1 MSPEPTSHMSQLAG
15 CLWAPSAGLASCPGG
30 GNLSLLLLFRT
41 GPAESFFIKG
51 FCIKGKPPCLRSVPW
66 VACPEA
72 TAALGCEVHS
82 PHRGWGSGNLQLG
95 VGGLGPVSAHLRRWQ
110 GPCTHSCTSGL
121 QHWLVGYAPQ
131 MPRSPKPPSL
141 LSLLPGAENPQQ
153 RPQLW
158 AGCMGSSPGSEGR
171 GPGFVWGRAPN
182 VLASV
187 RKGWRGPLAELLGN
201 CVCREPGRVKA

>member
-1 MSPEPTSHMSQLAG
+1 MSSCVSPEPTSHMSQLAG

-95 VGGLGPVSAHLRRWQ
+95 VGGLGPVSAHLGPEEVAGPLYSQLHIRAAALACGICTTDAQESKATIPAESPSRCGEPPAEAAALGGVHGQLPRLRREGSWVCLGQ
-110 GPCTHSCTSGL
+110 GP
-121 QHWLVGYAPQ
+121 
-131 MPRSPKPPSL
+131 
-141 LSLLPGAENPQQ
+141 
-153 RPQLW
+153 
-158 AGCMGSSPGSEGR
+158 
-171 GPGFVWGRAPN
+171 
-182 VLASV
+182 
-187 RKGWRGPLAELLGN
+187 
-201 CVCREPGRVKA
+201 